1 MFKKTDLT
9 IINALIE
16 NSPMA
21 IIMLDMNGRVIEWNP
36 AAERIFGWAKKEIMG
51 KPNPI
56 VPEDKQDEYAALR
69 HQVEEGKPYSGRN
82 LLRKRKDGTLIYIN
96 ISSALLYDEKGSK
109 IGLVGIAE
117 DITERIKSDENR
129 RIFTELIDASPASIT
144 VHDFE
149 GNFLYANQKTL
160 DLHGF
165 TKEELLSKNLHEI
178 DVPASKELIAQRMNE
193 LREKGEAFFEV
204 AHYRKDSTTFPLRVY
219 AKTAL
224 WNDCK
229 VILSVASDITELK
242 MAENKLTESQ
252 KFMEMIIEAA
262 PT

>member
-1 MFKKTDLT
+1 MLKKTDLP
-9 IINALIE
+9 IMNALTE

-21 IIMLDMNGRVIEWNP
+21 IIVFDMNGNVIEWNP
-36 AAERIFGWAKKEIMG
+36 AAEHIFGWTKEEIIG

-56 VPEDKQDEYAALR
+56 VPEDKQDEYISLKG
-69 HQVEEGKPYSGRN
+69 QVEEGKPYSGKN

-96 ISSALLYDEKGSK
+96 ISSALLCDEKGSK

-144 VHDFE
+144 AHDFE
-149 GNFLYANQKTL
+149 GNFLYANQKTF

-165 TKEELLSKNLHEI
+165 TKEEFLSKNLREI
-178 DVPASKELIAQRMNE
+178 DVPASKELIAQRMKE

-204 AHYRKDSTTFPLRVY
+204 AHYRKDGTKFPLRVS
-219 AKTAL
+219 AKTGL
-224 WNDCK
+224 WNDRE
-229 VILSVASDITELK
+229 VIMSIASDITEHKKADEALS
-242 MAENKLTESQ
+242 ESR
-252 KFMEMIIEAA
+252 KFLETIIETA